1 MLCRRLDCKLW
12 FAEALQAACA
22 CWLCYRLR
30 LWLNVYN
37 ERIDLTVL
45 VGSRDGN
52 LVAVDN
58 LTALF

>member
-1 MLCRRLDCKLW
+1 M
-12 FAEALQAACA
+12 CA
-22 CWLCYRLR
+22 CWLCYGLR
-30 LWLNVYN
+30 LWLSVYN
-37 ERIDLTVL
+37 ERIDLRVL